1 MMEEQKLRYL
11 QLLLKSKNENSAD
24 KYVTAIRL
32 LEQEACRCYAKP
44 ISPTVNEMI
53 EMMLLEELR
62 EARVKVEKVVEE
74 GNLFAI
80 KFQTGVL
87 QIPPLTIEDITE
99 SFFRNL
105 ITYEQYCIDNH
116 LSYVP
121 DYVRFVDCLIDSPKD
136 VEIPSQSG
144 IINNWLGD
152 DEVVSRIFNK
162 ISDAVTVPSNHFRCG
177 DIFNKIPFS
186 NSFMVVSVL
195 EMFPWP
201 RDTIANLFKYPGN
214 HFIITFPVID
224 DSTTMK
230 YFDILW
236 SLNEAIQ
243 KFHIIGDIVESII
256 RTILLVR
263 NEVSEE

>member
-1 MMEEQKLRYL
+1 MLEVPNQHNRLICLALRFFHYLFPSSGYRECLDGNSNFKLMLRIEEDASNRRGNWPFIL
-11 QLLLKSKNENSAD
+11 N
-24 KYVTAIRL
+24 T
-32 LEQEACRCYAKP
+32 
-44 ISPTVNEMI
+44 T
-53 EMMLLEELR
+53 ELR
-62 EARVKVEKVVEE
+62 EAGVKVEKVVEE

-105 ITYEQYCIDNH
+105 IAYEQYCIDNH

-162 ISDAVTVPSNHFRCG
+162 ISDAVTVPSNHFRYG
-177 DIFNKIPFS
+177 DIFNKVNIHCIK
-186 NSFMVVSVL
+186 
-195 EMFPWP
+195 
-201 RDTIANLFKYPGN
+201 RGN
-214 HFIITFPVID
+214 
-224 DSTTMK
+224 
-230 YFDILW
+230 
-236 SLNEAIQ
+236 
-243 KFHIIGDIVESII
+243 
-256 RTILLVR
+256 
-263 NEVSEE
+263 